1 MVTNYY
7 QAMLLDI
14 TEERRPQMHCGKA

>member
-7 QAMLLDI
+7 QAMMLDI
-14 TEERRPQMHCGKA
+14 AEEGRPQMHCGKA

>member
-7 QAMLLDI
+7 QTMLLDI
-14 TEERRPQMHCGKA
+14 AEERRPQMHCGKA